1 MAKRW
6 HQQSKDVDGS
16 TKKEIYFVV
25 KYKGSILLLYLL
37 STYYVPGTLLVTRGR
52 DFWSKLYRPT
62 FLLSWSFHSCEGGR

>member
-37 STYYVPGTLLVTRGR
+37 STYYVPGTGLGALLA
-52 DFWSKLYRPT
+52 
-62 FLLSWSFHSCEGGR
+62 LSHLILATALMR